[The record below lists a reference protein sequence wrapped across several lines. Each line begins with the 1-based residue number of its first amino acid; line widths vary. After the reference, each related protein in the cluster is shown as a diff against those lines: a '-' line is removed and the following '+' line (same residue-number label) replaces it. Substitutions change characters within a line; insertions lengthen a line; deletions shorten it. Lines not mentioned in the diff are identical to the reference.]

1 MLDDELC
8 ADGVPPL
15 SFDVCGD
22 ADGAFCSMSPTPIVT
37 TSPFFTR
44 ETALDGNRSLMS
56 PSGPL
61 SVILPER

>member
-1 MLDDELC
+1 
-8 ADGVPPL
+8 
-15 SFDVCGD
+15 
-22 ADGAFCSMSPTPIVT
+22 VT